1 MDCSL
6 KYIGQTGRTF
16 KTRSKEHIQ
25 AIRSNN
31 DNSGY
36 ANHMLNTGHACGS
49 IADTMTVLK
58 TEKKGK
64 LPNTLEKYHIY
75 KTSKEGRQMNDTYI
89 DTHNP
94 IFEVIQEINDR

>member
-1 MDCSL
+1 MNCPL
-6 KYIGQTGRTF
+6 KYLGQTGRTF
-16 KTRSKEHIQ
+16 KTRYKEHIQ

-31 DNSGY
+31 SNSGY
-36 ANHMLNTGHACGS
+36 ANHMLNTGHTYGS

-58 TEKKGK
+58 AEKKGK
-64 LPNTLEKYHIY
+64 HLNTLDKYHIY
-75 KTSKEGRQMNDTYI
+75 KTIKEELQMNDTYI